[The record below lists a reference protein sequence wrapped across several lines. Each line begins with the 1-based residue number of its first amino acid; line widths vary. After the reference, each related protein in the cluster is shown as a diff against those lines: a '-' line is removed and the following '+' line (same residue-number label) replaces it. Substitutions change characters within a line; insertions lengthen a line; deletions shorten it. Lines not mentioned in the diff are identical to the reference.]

1 MSEPVIVFD
10 KVSKYYPMYHHITG
24 GIKQFIFHL
33 PSAIKSFRSTRFQA
47 LQELSFSIQPGER
60 LGIIGRNGSG
70 KSTTLG
76 LLARVLK
83 PSSGRI
89 TLRGRVSP
97 FLELG
102 MGFHAELTGRENILL
117 NGIILGM
124 TRKEVR
130 KRMDAIIE
138 FAEIGEF
145 IEQPIRMYSS
155 GMLARLGFSVV
166 AHLNPEIL
174 LIDEI
179 LAVGDAVFQKKCQDK
194 MLSFRQKNVTIV
206 FVSHAMSDVRTLCN
220 RVILLDRGKPLI
232 TGAPDAVI
240 KAYEGLPA

>member
-1 MSEPVIVFD
+1 MSEPVIIFD
-10 KVSKYYPMYHHITG
+10 KVSKYYPMYYHITG

-130 KRMDAIIE
+130 KSMDAIIE
-138 FAEIGEF
+138 FAEIGQF

-194 MLSFRQKNVTIV
+194 MLSFKEKNVTIV
-206 FVSHAMSDVRTLCN
+206 FVSHSMSDVRALCN
-220 RVILLDRGKPLI
+220 RVILLDKGKPLM
-232 TGAPDAVI
+232 TGAPDEVI
-240 KAYEGLPA
+240 KAYENLQ